1 MSKLVHTSKGPWLGA
16 AKSVFKIEV
25 RPPSIELTVT
35 ADSEK
40 IAQKA
45 AEEFVSTAFANALWF
60 WDYAEVINDDEGQP
74 LGEVSIE
81 MPDEG
86 MLYADQIILEV
97 TERTTGSGLPWLPGG
112 EA

>member
-1 MSKLVHTSKGPWLGA
+1 MSKLVHTSNSPWFGA
-16 AKSVFKIEV
+16 KKSVFKIQV

-35 ADSEK
+35 ADSEE
-40 IAQKA
+40 IAQRA
-45 AEEFVSTAFANALWF
+45 AEEFVSTAFANALDC
-60 WDYAEVINDDEGQP
+60 WDDAEVINDDGGRP

-86 MLYADQIILEV
+86 MLYADEIILEV